1 MLRSNQ
7 APAGRSKKVG
17 TQDESS
23 MQHPEAAA
31 VPCNATRPNIAVLH
45 GWGWAAN
52 LYDTTA
58 VYIRASVVLCLTTY
72 RVWVHIP
79 YSTFVMNSLH
89 LPHQV
94 LCSNMQ
100 LPCQPR
106 PAGCQGCCYSLA
118 ACCYCCC
125 WVLGRQLGTQRG
137 HHQAARR
144 RQHKQQGQQVY
155 TVCWWLGWLFML
167 TSGELYMLI
176 ECISVC

>member
-1 MLRSNQ
+1 MLRLNQ

-23 MQHPEAAA
+23 MQHSEAAA

-89 LPHQV
+89 LPRQV
-94 LCSNMQ
+94 LASPD
-100 LPCQPR
+100 LLAAR
-106 PAGCQGCCYSLA
+106 AAAAASLRAATAAAGSWEDSLA
-118 ACCYCCC
+118 HSG
-125 WVLGRQLGTQRG
+125 VTTKLQGGDSTSSRG
-137 HHQAARR
+137 NRCTLCV
-144 RQHKQQGQQVY
+144 GGLVGFS
-155 TVCWWLGWLFML
+155 C
-167 TSGELYMLI
+167 
-176 ECISVC
+176 